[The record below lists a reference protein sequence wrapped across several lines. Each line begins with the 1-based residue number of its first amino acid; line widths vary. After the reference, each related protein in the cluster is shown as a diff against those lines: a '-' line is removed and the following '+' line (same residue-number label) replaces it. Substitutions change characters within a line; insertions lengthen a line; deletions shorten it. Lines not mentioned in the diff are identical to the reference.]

1 MIYFIGKILRKI
13 LTNRIDVEGNEYNIL
28 KSFDFNKYNVKI
40 WTVEHDFGVQRDK
53 IQKLFDENGYNC
65 ILDDFGPQNED
76 KYVKKSLT

>member
-1 MIYFIGKILRKI
+1 MIL
-13 LTNRIDVEGNEYNIL
+13 V
-28 KSFDFNKYNVKI
+28 FN
-40 WTVEHDFGVQRDK
+40 DK